1 MSNYTSNLLCHFV
14 GRAKPNDEERFNLL
28 LSIVKGCELLCNINS
43 PHNPQVTFFLTLNVN
58 ISVKCLVAAMLCAFA
73 TFQMRHWQS
82 TRINIAISDL
92 VLKRHLS
99 PSRVHIL

>member
-43 PHNPQVTFFLTLNVN
+43 PHNPQ
-58 ISVKCLVAAMLCAFA
+58 CLVAAMLCAFA